1 MKKIAVL
8 GPIPRDHI
16 VTWQGEIITRYGA
29 VSHPVIALAKLIG
42 NNNQVIPVSH
52 IRKQDEAAIKAEF
65 KDYPNVI
72 TDYITSDEDR
82 GDVISLKFL
91 DKNNRLE
98 QQTGFMNP
106 ILPEDIHDLLDCDV
120 FVFVPI
126 SDYEIALH
134 TLAYIKGNS
143 KGVIVFDAHGPTTA
157 CLINGTRERRFWFE
171 RDQWLPFIDVLK
183 MNAEEAAC
191 CWYKEEFEAGEM
203 AKEQELTEEERRK
216 FAHHCLDKGVSCV
229 YITLDSRGCMAYY
242 RKDNSY
248 QETLIPALWVNNVVD
263 TTGCGDSF
271 AGGLAFGLLD
281 DHIDYIKAARY
292 ANVLGALRTQG
303 RTWDVFKSLEETNK
317 IIAKTYF

>member
-29 VSHPVIALAKLIG
+29 VSHPVIALSKLIG
-42 NNNQVIPVSH
+42 AHNQVIPVSH

-106 ILPEDIHDLLDCDV
+106 ILPDDIQDLMDCHV
-120 FVFVPI
+120 YVFVPI
-126 SDYEIALH
+126 SDYEISLD
-134 TLAYIKGNS
+134 TLAYIKANS
-143 KGVIVFDAHGPTTA
+143 NGVIVFDAHGPTTA
-157 CLINGTRERRFWFE
+157 CLINGKRERRFWLE

-191 CWYKEEFEAGEM
+191 CWFKEEFDVDEM

-216 FAHHCLDKGVSCV
+216 FAHHCIDKGV
-229 YITLDSRGCMAYY
+229 
-242 RKDNSY
+242 K
-248 QETLIPALWVNNVVD
+248 
-263 TTGCGDSF
+263 
-271 AGGLAFGLLD
+271 
-281 DHIDYIKAARY
+281 
-292 ANVLGALRTQG
+292 
-303 RTWDVFKSLEETNK
+303 
-317 IIAKTYF
+317 

>member
-29 VSHPVIALAKLIG
+29 VSHPVIALSKLIG
-42 NNNQVIPVSH
+42 AHNQVIPVSH

-65 KDYPNVI
+65 KDYKNVI
-72 TDYITSDEDR
+72 TDYITADADR

-106 ILPEDIHDLLDCDV
+106 ILAEDIQDLMDCDV

-126 SDYEIALH
+126 SDYEIALD
-134 TLAYIKGNS
+134 TLAYIKANS

-157 CLINGTRERRFWFE
+157 CLINGKRERRFWLE
-171 RDQWLPFIDVLK
+171 RDQWLPHIDVLK

-191 CWYKEEFEAGEM
+191 CWFKEEFEADKM
-203 AKEQELTEEERRK
+203 AQEQELSEEERRK
-216 FAHHCLDKGVSCV
+216 FAHHCLDMGVKCV

-242 RKDNSY
+242 AKDNSY
-248 QETLIPALWVNNVVD
+248 LETLIPAMWVDNVVD

-281 DHIDYIKAARY
+281 DHSDYIKAARY

>member
-16 VTWQGEIITRYGA
+16 ITWQGEIITRYGA

-42 NNNQVIPVSH
+42 ANNQVIPVSH
-52 IRKQDEAAIKAEF
+52 IRRQDEAAIKSEF
-65 KDYPNVI
+65 NDYKNVI
-72 TDYITSDEDR
+72 TDYITSDTDK

-106 ILPEDIHDLLDCDV
+106 ILPEDIHDLMDSDL

-126 SDYEIALH
+126 SDYEIALD
-134 TLAYIKGNS
+134 TLAYIKANS

-157 CLINGTRERRFWFE
+157 CLINGKRERRFWFE
-171 RDQWLPFIDVLK
+171 RDQWLPYIDVLK

-191 CWYKEEFEAGEM
+191 CWFKKEFEADEM
-203 AKEQELTEEERRK
+203 AKEQELSEEERRN
-216 FAHHCLDKGVSCV
+216 FAHHCLDSGVKCV

-242 RKDNSY
+242 SKDNSY
-248 QETLIPALWVNNVVD
+248 HETMIPAMLVANVVD

-281 DHIDYIKAARY
+281 DNTDYIKAARY